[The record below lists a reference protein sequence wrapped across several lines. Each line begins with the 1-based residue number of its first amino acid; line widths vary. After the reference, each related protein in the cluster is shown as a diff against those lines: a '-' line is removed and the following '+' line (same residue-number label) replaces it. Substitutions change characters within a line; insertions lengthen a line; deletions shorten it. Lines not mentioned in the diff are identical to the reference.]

1 MLHIHK
7 CVHFYIVLIF
17 LKHQEHLKKSL
28 CVPTLNQ
35 ELDELHIYLLVDVCV
50 APDQF
55 TVIGS
60 LDKQCHVKYLLT
72 IFWWKGLLHVS
83 ISPGVVS
90 VVMLND
96 DIINMS

>member
-1 MLHIHK
+1 MS
-7 CVHFYIVLIF
+7 YICINWWMFVLP
-17 LKHQEHLKKSL
+17 
-28 CVPTLNQ
+28 PT
-35 ELDELHIYLLVDVCV
+35 E
-50 APDQF
+50 F

-72 IFWWKGLLHVS
+72 IFWWKRLLDVS